1 MDVCS
6 HVKVVVRVRPTN
18 DNEKCENFR
27 NVVQVVDNHMLIF
40 DPKEQQM
47 TSFGEPRVQNRDVNK
62 RANKDLKFVF
72 DNVFGEDS
80 SQVDIF
86 ENTTKRI
93 LDGVL
98 NGFNCTVFAYGA
110 TGAGKTHTMLGS
122 SNDPGVM
129 YRTMTE
135 LFNRMDQVKE
145 EKIFDVAFSYLEVY
159 NEQIRDLLANVGPL
173 AVREDPSNG
182 VVVQGL
188 TLHQPK
194 SAEHLLEALDYGN
207 RNRTQHPTD
216 MNATSSRSHAVFQIY
231 LTQQDRTASL
241 NPNVRVAKMSLIDLA
256 GSERANATNAKG
268 ARQREG
274 ANINRSL
281 LALGN
286 VINALADPKSKKAH
300 IPYRDSKLTRL
311 LKDSLGGNCRTVM
324 IANISPSSKS
334 YDDTHNTLKYANR
347 AKEIKSSLKR
357 NVVSLDSHIGQY
369 AVICERQREEII
381 QLKKK
386 LKENEERKMDPLVP
400 GVSNTISSQ
409 NQTEIHKVSE
419 SLQSIFSSRTQI
431 RREHLVLERQL
442 KENELRQRHSE
453 ECIQQAQLFGAKDKT
468 EKATCKH
475 ERKLASL
482 LTQQQ
487 HIRKRLKEVEL
498 CFLENEGWLH
508 RVENDLKLL
517 GQDTQPQVLQKDLR
531 CHRLQLQVE
540 DLKQHIEQMTH
551 LIGIQDQENKQTK
564 KMVHMLLPA
573 YSRQYWTLRGSG
585 LVTAADE
592 AENQDLEHLVL
603 RERGVVW
610 ADQEKAGEQK
620 DEETQAEGSRLRPEL
635 VPILSFS
642 HLICPHQNSP
652 CSAEKHKRRVSLRLQ
667 PNPSSKG
674 KPVFTLPQALMEP
687 IPKKHTRRKLAV
699 SPPNP
704 GSVASAQ
711 APMVLQEVLRQEG
724 MFPLLYT
731 PDASGTLNRPS
742 LLPLQ
747 HYAVN
752 DPNMTFDIEDEDN
765 ESALANATVVLYQC
779 SPNHQAVSSCP
790 LSPSPQ
796 QAPRANDMSKPP
808 KRLEI
813 PSLLDI
819 RHGKTYMAM
828 TSAILTHFISSP
840 KHIKQD
846 PTVVARPLRVR
857 LFAGSEE
864 NKPRRVMRSVSE
876 GNLHL
881 MDVQRKKSIF
891 YKTSQKFKSV
901 TKRM

>member
-47 TSFGEPRVQNRDVNK
+47 TSFGGPRVRNRDVNK

-173 AVREDPSNG
+173 AVREDPSKG
-182 VVVQGL
+182 VVIQGL

-194 SAEHLLEALDYGN
+194 SAEHILEALDYGN

-231 LTQQDRTASL
+231 LKQQDRTASL

-256 GSERANATNAKG
+256 GSERASATNAKG

-300 IPYRDSKLTRL
+300 IPYRDSK
-311 LKDSLGGNCRTVM
+311 TVM

-347 AKEIKSSLKR
+347 AKEIKSS
-357 NVVSLDSHIGQY
+357 VSKLLTHPNNTPFNNNWLVAPFSGQG
-369 AVICERQREEII
+369 VR
-381 QLKKK
+381 
-386 LKENEERKMDPLVP
+386 VP
-400 GVSNTISSQ
+400 
-409 NQTEIHKVSE
+409 TEHF
-419 SLQSIFSSRTQI
+419 LQPYSDQE
-431 RREHLVLERQL
+431 EHLVLERQL

-453 ECIQQAQLFGAKDKT
+453 ECNQQAQLFSAKDKT

-508 RVENDLKLL
+508 RVENDVKLL
-517 GQDTQPQVLQKDLR
+517 GQDSQPPVVLQKDLR

-564 KMVHMLLPA
+564 KMVDMLLPA
-573 YSRQYWTLRGSG
+573 YSRQYWALRGSG

-603 RERGVVW
+603 RERVW
-610 ADQEKAGEQK
+610 CGPIRRRL
-620 DEETQAEGSRLRPEL
+620 GSRRTRRPRLRVPGL
-635 VPILSFS
+635 GQSSYLSCHFHTSSVPIKTVPAVVS
-642 HLICPHQNSP
+642 HDFTSYVVF
-652 CSAEKHKRRVSLRLQ
+652 KKRRLGF
-667 PNPSSKG
+667 N
-674 KPVFTLPQALMEP
+674 
-687 IPKKHTRRKLAV
+687 
-699 SPPNP
+699 
-704 GSVASAQ
+704 
-711 APMVLQEVLRQEG
+711 
-724 MFPLLYT
+724 
-731 PDASGTLNRPS
+731 
-742 LLPLQ
+742 
-747 HYAVN
+747 
-752 DPNMTFDIEDEDN
+752 
-765 ESALANATVVLYQC
+765 
-779 SPNHQAVSSCP
+779 
-790 LSPSPQ
+790 
-796 QAPRANDMSKPP
+796 
-808 KRLEI
+808 
-813 PSLLDI
+813 
-819 RHGKTYMAM
+819 
-828 TSAILTHFISSP
+828 
-840 KHIKQD
+840 
-846 PTVVARPLRVR
+846 
-857 LFAGSEE
+857 
-864 NKPRRVMRSVSE
+864 
-876 GNLHL
+876 
-881 MDVQRKKSIF
+881 
-891 YKTSQKFKSV
+891 SQ
-901 TKRM
+901 